1 MTSTS
6 PIITFI
12 IRFAF
17 LDQVTKVLFKW
28 KHITQIS
35 RKIILERSFQIVA
48 TNKYSKITSFEQ
60 LSEIRLIRIWNL
72 TREKTIM
79 LFPNCLLFVIL
90 LHLGD
95 SIMVK
100 FKFYWNDATTIVTL
114 TFNTDFSIETRTG
127 TTIVSLCSHS
137 SSRSHF
143 YIFIFS
149 KYRVKFDRNF
159 FKIICLNLDFL
170 ELAML
175 QVGFIF

>member
-1 MTSTS
+1 MSYICHQTAASSYFIDASSGPGVKPYNLLESPMTSTS

-48 TNKYSKITSFEQ
+48 TNKYSKIASFEE
-60 LSEIRLIRIWNL
+60 LSEIRLIRICNL

-79 LFPNCLLFVIL
+79 LFQNLSFIRFTTYV

-100 FKFYWNDATTIVTL
+100 LKFYWNNAMTIVTL
-114 TFNTDFSIETRTG
+114 TFNTDF
-127 TTIVSLCSHS
+127 
-137 SSRSHF
+137 
-143 YIFIFS
+143 
-149 KYRVKFDRNF
+149 
-159 FKIICLNLDFL
+159 
-170 ELAML
+170 
-175 QVGFIF
+175 